1 VCRKQAFVSEM
12 VNLKT
17 EMHWYPYTPRK
28 ARLTSQV
35 LRLIEMH
42 DWRRRLG
49 RKPKGKS

>member
-17 EMHWYPYTPRK
+17 EMQWYPYTPRK

-42 DWRRRLG
+42 DWRGRLG
-49 RKPKGKS
+49 RKPKGK